1 MRGNSVNVT
10 LRSASSD
17 DAPLFYRV
25 IDLTMRD
32 FILATWGRWDE
43 ERVQRESQEH
53 SRLPHAQIIQVN
65 HVDAGILRV
74 ARYPTHLQVEQIYLL
89 PQYQRLG
96 IGSEIMNKIITE
108 AAELMVPVRL
118 QVIAINPAKRF
129 YEHLGFVVTK
139 TIPDFFLMEKS
150 P

>member
-1 MRGNSVNVT
+1 MQNFVNVT
-10 LRSASSD
+10 LRPASSD

-25 IDLTMRD
+25 IDLTMRN
-32 FILATWGRWDE
+32 FILATWGSWDE

-53 SRLPHAQIIQVN
+53 SRLPHAQIIQVD

-89 PQYQRLG
+89 PQSQRLG
-96 IGSEIMNKIITE
+96 IGSEVMNKIITE
-108 AAELMVPVRL
+108 ATELSIPVRL
-118 QVIAINPAKRF
+118 QVMATNPAKKF
-129 YEHLGFVVTK
+129 YEHLGFVVTE

>member
-1 MRGNSVNVT
+1 MKNSVNVT
-10 LRSASSD
+10 LRPANSD

-53 SRLPHAQIIQVN
+53 SRLSHAQIIQVN
-65 HVDAGILRV
+65 NVAIGVLRV
-74 ARYPTHLQVEQIYLL
+74 ARYPSHLQVEQLYLL

-96 IGSEIMNKIITE
+96 IGSEIMNKIIAE
-108 AAELMVPVRL
+108 AAELRIPVRL
-118 QVIAINPAKRF
+118 QVMAVNPAKRF
-129 YEHLGFVVTK
+129 YEHLGFVVME

>member
-1 MRGNSVNVT
+1 MKNSVNVT
-10 LRSASSD
+10 LRAANSD

-65 HVDAGILRV
+65 NVAIGVLRV
-74 ARYPTHLQVEQIYLL
+74 ARYPSHLQVEQVYLL

-96 IGSEIMNKIITE
+96 IGSEIMNKIIAE
-108 AAELMVPVRL
+108 AAELRIPVRL
-118 QVIAINPAKRF
+118 QVMAVNPAKRF
-129 YEHLGFVVTK
+129 YEHLGFVVME